1 MVWVNGA
8 VPVRQSGRKIWAMRL
23 SVGQCPVSVR
33 LLGRP
38 GCWLVPALLW
48 FVAVPATAQ
57 DIESKDVNPAT
68 ARERLEKN
76 KALLEANR
84 ARAGKV
90 KTEVAT
96 LAEERRELD
105 KKLISSGELIKQ
117 TEAKMTAIEGRL
129 GGLEVREQKLR
140 TSLGRQ
146 HRSIAGLLAAIQRM
160 GRNPPPVMIT
170 RRQDALAM
178 VRSAM
183 LLARAF
189 PHLKDSAT
197 RLAGQ
202 LGELVAV
209 IDGIRKERDDLSAE
223 SRRLIAAQASLEILM
238 QTKRDSL
245 RLRQNE
251 LAEVER
257 TVRQIGENVGN
268 LEQLIAEL
276 GPATARI
283 VPPLPSEK
291 PAVQQPGETKVAMHI
306 PRPDATPPANGGSPS
321 VKVPYNLEPE
331 GNIFVAGRPIG
342 PAIPFHQAK
351 GQLPLPAAGIID
363 QEFNSPTQY
372 GGRSKGIVIKT
383 RYGGQITSPCDGS
396 VLFAGKF
403 RSYGQLLIID
413 AGDGYHVLLAGLSRI
428 DVQPGQFVLKAEPVG
443 TMRQSPGKRAGP
455 DSPRLYVEI
464 RKDGLPINPR
474 PWWSASSIGKV
485 QG

>member
-1 MVWVNGA
+1 
-8 VPVRQSGRKIWAMRL
+8 MRL
-23 SVGQCPVSVR
+23 SVGHHYRAPWRWRGQ
-33 LLGRP
+33 P
-38 GCWLVPALLW
+38 GSWLVPA
-48 FVAVPATAQ
+48 VAMLIGIPVAAIAQ
-57 DIESKDVNPAT
+57 DADPAPV
-68 ARERLEKN
+68 RKKLDNNR
-76 KALLEANR
+76 ALLEENR
-84 ARAGKV
+84 ARAGNIKND
-90 KTEVAT
+90 
-96 LAEERRELD
+96 LARLAKERAELD
-105 KKLISSGELIKQ
+105 QKLISTGELIKQ

-129 GGLEVREQKLR
+129 VGLETREDTLR
-140 TSLGRQ
+140 ASLRRQ

-202 LGELVAV
+202 LTELVAV
-209 IDGIRKERDDLSAE
+209 IDGIRKERDDLGAE
-223 SRRLIAAQASLEILM
+223 TKRLTAAQASLKILM

-257 TVRQIGENVGN
+257 TVRQIGENVAN

-276 GPATARI
+276 GPATVRI
-283 VPPLPSEK
+283 ASPLPSGK
-291 PAVQQPGETKVAMHI
+291 PAVQGPDGTQVAMHV
-306 PRPDATPPANGGSPS
+306 PRPDAPPPAAGGSPTIN
-321 VKVPYNLEPE
+321 VPYTLEPE
-331 GNIFVAGRPIG
+331 GNIFVASRPIG
-342 PAIPFHQAK
+342 PAIPFHKAK
-351 GQLPLPAAGIID
+351 GQLPLPAAGIIA

-396 VLFAGKF
+396 VMFAGKF

-464 RKDGLPINPR
+464 RKDGRPINPR

>member
-1 MVWVNGA
+1 
-8 VPVRQSGRKIWAMRL
+8 MRL
-23 SVGQCPVSVR
+23 SVGHHYWVPWRWRGQ
-33 LLGRP
+33 P
-38 GCWLVPALLW
+38 GSWLVPG
-48 FVAVPATAQ
+48 VAMLIVIPVAAIAQ
-57 DIESKDVNPAT
+57 DADPAP
-68 ARERLEKN
+68 ARKKLDNNR
-76 KALLEANR
+76 ALLEENR
-84 ARAGKV
+84 ARAGNIKND
-90 KTEVAT
+90 
-96 LAEERRELD
+96 LARLAKERAELD
-105 KKLISSGELIKQ
+105 KKLISTGELIKQ

-129 GGLEVREQKLR
+129 GGLETREDTLR
-140 TSLGRQ
+140 ASLRRQ

-202 LGELVAV
+202 LTELVAV
-209 IDGIRKERDDLSAE
+209 IDGIRKERDDLGAE
-223 SRRLIAAQASLEILM
+223 TKRLTAAQASLKILM

-257 TVRQIGENVGN
+257 TVRQIGENVAN

-283 VPPLPSEK
+283 APPLPSGK
-291 PAVQQPGETKVAMHI
+291 PAVQGADGTQVAMHV
-306 PRPDATPPANGGSPS
+306 PRPAAPPAAAGGSPTIN
-321 VKVPYNLEPE
+321 VPYTLEPE
-331 GNIFVAGRPIG
+331 GNIFVASRPIG
-342 PAIPFHQAK
+342 PAIPFHKAK
-351 GQLPLPAAGIID
+351 GQLPLPAAGIIA

-396 VLFAGKF
+396 VMFAGKF

-464 RKDGLPINPR
+464 RKDSRPINPR

>member
-1 MVWVNGA
+1 
-8 VPVRQSGRKIWAMRL
+8 MRL
-23 SVGQCPVSVR
+23 SVGHHYRVPWR
-33 LLGRP
+33 WRGRP
-38 GCWLVPALLW
+38 GSWLVPA
-48 FVAVPATAQ
+48 VATLIAIPVVAIAQDADPVPARKKLDNNRT
-57 DIESKDVNPAT
+57 
-68 ARERLEKN
+68 
-76 KALLEANR
+76 LLEENR
-84 ARAGKV
+84 ARAGNIK
-90 KTEVAT
+90 KD
-96 LAEERRELD
+96 LARLAKERAELD
-105 KKLISSGELIKQ
+105 QKLISTGELIKQ

-129 GGLEVREQKLR
+129 GGLKTREDTLR
-140 TSLGRQ
+140 ASLSRQ

-202 LGELVAV
+202 LTELVDV
-209 IDGIRKERDDLSAE
+209 IDGIRKERDDLGAE
-223 SRRLIAAQASLEILM
+223 TKRLTAAQASLKILM

-257 TVRQIGENVGN
+257 TVRQIGENVAN

-283 VPPLPSEK
+283 VPPLPSGK
-291 PAVQQPGETKVAMHI
+291 PAVQGADGTQVAMHV
-306 PRPDATPPANGGSPS
+306 PRPDATPPAAGGSPS
-321 VKVPYNLEPE
+321 INVPYTLEPE

-342 PAIPFHQAK
+342 PAIPFHKAK
-351 GQLPLPAAGIID
+351 GQLPLPAAGIIA

-396 VLFAGKF
+396 VMFAGKF

-464 RKDGLPINPR
+464 RKDGRPINPR
-474 PWWSASSIGKV
+474 PWWSASSIEKV